1 MTYTLASAAYDGRFS
16 YYAVSDDIEI
26 GFDTKGEAL
35 EFIAQANDTP
45 EWKKHCLEAVE
56 PAELLKFADKLE
68 HYVVVR
74 AFHEVLD
81 DENSAPIDEMRAAR
95 ILRELGETHSR

>member
-35 EFIAQANDTP
+35 EFIAQANDTNIM
-45 EWKKHCLEAVE
+45 EAEVGQYQYTLC
-56 PAELLKFADKLE
+56 AVDGG
-68 HYVVVR
+68 HVVKRSRPYGGSPIVVYSAR
-74 AFHEVLD
+74 SGDTLALATEAFE
-81 DENSAPIDEMRAAR
+81 EF
-95 ILRELGETHSR
+95 TK